1 MNLCLFFPP
10 LLGAI
15 SGALIIFLL
24 SFIIKKYF
32 KIDENEL
39 EEDLKSL
46 IDKHLDDLVGAFGRQ
61 IPMSSLFLTGSLA
74 SKLKLQA
81 REEILKMTPSL
92 KQKLLGRVA
101 QKIKANHY
109 FFKALALGSG
119 IGLIVGSLQSLIL
132 FLLGYR

>member
-1 MNLCLFFPP
+1 VSLCLLLPP

-24 SFIIKKYF
+24 STIIKKF
-32 KIDENEL
+32 FNIDEKEL
-39 EEDLKSL
+39 EDDLKSL
-46 IDKHLDDLVGAFGRQ
+46 VDKHLDDLVGAFGRQ

-92 KQKLLGRVA
+92 KEKLLERIS

-109 FFKALALGSG
+109 FLKVLALGG
-119 IGLIVGSLQSLIL
+119 WIGFVLGLLQSLIL
-132 FLLGYR
+132 LLLG